1 MTLVAIEYV
10 DKENVLSLLDQ
21 RKLPKQTQY
30 IRCSS
35 SQQVADAIR
44 EMVVRGA
51 PAIGITAAY
60 GMALADINNE
70 NMQEAYECLLKS
82 RPTASNLKWA
92 LDKIKDE
99 KDMLE
104 FAKNLHQEDITL
116 NKKIGSHGMHLLSDG
131 GVLTICNTGALA
143 TGGHGTALGMVRSAL
158 GQGKKI
164 QLYACETRPY
174 NQGSR
179 LTTWE
184 CVQDKMPCTLIADS
198 AASALLAQGKVGA
211 VIAGCDRVARN
222 GDTAN
227 KIGTYGL
234 AVLAKYHS
242 VPFYIAMPMS
252 TLDLDCPSG
261 KHIPIEQRPSGELFS
276 GLDDIDV
283 WNPAFDV
290 TPADLITGWV
300 SEEGVWTKEKF
311 WL

>member
-60 GMALADINNE
+60 GMALAGINNE

-276 GLDDIDV
+276 GLDDIEV